1 TQAVEPPYTER
12 YVRWCE
18 RSATQL
24 MGSLLLDCY
33 QPRSH
38 LKITHNIEGDDDHII
53 RDKLRVKMQDKSND
67 FINFFDLSNR

>member
-1 TQAVEPPYTER
+1 MYYEIDEKAVFQGTAFF
-12 YVRWCE
+12 V
-18 RSATQL
+18 
-24 MGSLLLDCY
+24 CY

-53 RDKLRVKMQDKSND
+53 RDRLRVKMQYESYD